1 MIGLI
6 KKPKATNFSDNRAAS
21 FFGHTAKIVTR
32 ILRGR
37 IERIIED
44 ELGENQDLEKDLL
57 F

>member
-6 KKPKATNFSDNRAAS
+6 KKPKATNFSDNRAVS
-21 FFGHTAKIVTR
+21 LIGHTAKIVTR

-44 ELGENQDLEKDLL
+44 ELGENQDLEEDLL